1 MKSRLAVYVLVLML
15 LGRCV
20 FAQDEPAKNAAPPD
34 FASAVVLAA
43 VGFLPDDLKAQ
54 FSAVGTQIISAARP
68 KVEEPDK
75 FFGFAEKN
83 DEAARKLFAAQYEKL
98 RKAVESGKSAADLK
112 AELGIIGWQ
121 VIAVCDPYRADKAS
135 FESEARPAFTK
146 KLDALASTLKCTR
159 GTFARVTD
167 PDRFALEMSA
177 KARTELKSLLA
188 DEKKGKDAPSA
199 VFTRASNSLADVWQS
214 LFTKAEV
221 GDFIGNKSSKKFHRA
236 TCRHLPAEK
245 NRVQFK
251 SRDEAIEAGY
261 DPCKVCKP

>member
-15 LGRCV
+15 LGRCA
-20 FAQDEPAKNAAPPD
+20 FAEDEPAKNAATPD

-43 VGFLPDDLKAQ
+43 VGFLPEDLKVQ
-54 FSAVGTQIISAARP
+54 FGAVGAEIVSAARP
-68 KVEEPDK
+68 KPDEPDK
-75 FFGFAEKN
+75 LFGFAEEK
-83 DEAARKLFAAQYEKL
+83 DAAQYEKL
-98 RKAVESGKSAADLK
+98 RRAVASGKSAADLK
-112 AELGIIGWQ
+112 AELGIIAWQ

-135 FESEARPAFTK
+135 FESEARPAFAK
-146 KLDALASTLKCTR
+146 ELDALASTLKSTR
-159 GTFARVTD
+159 GAFARVMD
-167 PDRFALEMSA
+167 PDEFALDVSTKA
-177 KARTELKSLLA
+177 KTELKTLLA
-188 DEKKGKDAPSA
+188 DETKAKDAPSA